1 MANGVAGGDDATTGR
16 GGWFGNRGVAVK
28 IGFLVAFSVLTAV
41 TVALTAV
48 VQLGNLRGNVSAL
61 SDHNIAR
68 LTHLSDVQ
76 KAFSQMLL
84 NALARNQAT
93 DPAVVKQA
101 QAGFQESIGAVNAA
115 FEAYAG
121 VPDPDA
127 QQRRLTEQ
135 FRTNWTEFQTVLGQL
150 AAVAPTDPVVQTI
163 GMHANQMTEQ
173 AQDIIVEL
181 AGYEQNTARQMVEQA
196 HETYSSALRALI
208 AALVAGLLVAALVAY
223 LVIRQIVRPLRE
235 MRAVALAMAEGDLTQ
250 RAPVRFRDEVGDT
263 AHALNTGTRH
273 IREAIHTLLGSA
285 QRLATSG
292 DHMAANSSEISVG
305 ATEASREAAAVSGAA
320 GDVSSNIQTLA
331 DGSHQMRTS
340 IEEISRSAS
349 EGVAVAA
356 EAVHVATTTTGIVTK
371 LGESSVQIGNVIKT
385 ITAIAEQTNL
395 LALNATIEAA
405 RAGESGKGFAVVAG
419 EVKDL
424 AQETARATDDIAR
437 QVQAIQSDTQSA
449 VAAISQIGAII
460 ERINSYQMTVATAVE
475 EQTATTDEMNRNV
488 MAAAQGSMI
497 IARNISTV
505 ATATERT
512 MRGAA
517 DNSRAANELAEMSQ
531 ELRAVVAQ
539 FKV

>member
-1 MANGVAGGDDATTGR
+1 MANGVAGGDGVTAGR
-16 GGWFGNRGVAVK
+16 GGWFGNRSVAVK
-28 IGFLVAFSVLTAV
+28 IGFVVAFSVLTTV

-48 VQLGNLRGNVSAL
+48 AQLGNLRGNVSSL
-61 SDHNIAR
+61 SGHNIAR
-68 LTHLSDVQ
+68 LTYLSDMQ

-84 NALARNQAT
+84 NALARNQAQ
-93 DPAVVKQA
+93 DPAVVRQA
-101 QAGFQESIGAVNAA
+101 QAGFQESIGAVNTA
-115 FEAYAG
+115 FEGYAG

-127 QQRRLTEQ
+127 QQRRLTDQ
-135 FRTNWTEFQTVLGQL
+135 FRTNWEQFQTVLGQL
-150 AAVAPTDPVVQTI
+150 SAVSPTDPSVQTI
-163 GMHANQMTEQ
+163 GMRANEMTEQ
-173 AQDIIVEL
+173 AQNIIVEL
-181 AGYEQNTARQMVEQA
+181 AGYEESTAGKMVAQA
-196 HETYSSALRALI
+196 HRTYSTALRTLI
-208 AALVAGLLVAALVAY
+208 IVLVVGLLVAALVAF

-235 MRAVALAMAEGDLTQ
+235 MRAVALAMAKGDLTQ
-250 RAPVRFRDEVGDT
+250 HSPVRFRDEVGDT
-263 AHALNTGTRH
+263 AHALNIGTRH
-273 IREAIHTLLGSA
+273 IRGAIQTLHSSA
-285 QRLATSG
+285 QRLAASG

-320 GDVSSNIQTLA
+320 GDVSGNIQILA
-331 DGSHQMRTS
+331 DGSHQMRAS

-349 EGVAVAA
+349 EGVTVAA
-356 EAVHVATTTTGIVTK
+356 EAVHVAAATTDIVTK

-424 AQETARATDDIAR
+424 AQETAQATDNIAR
-437 QVQAIQSDTQSA
+437 QVQAIQSDTSSA

-460 ERINSYQMTVATAVE
+460 ERINNYQLTVAAAVE

-488 MAAAQGSMI
+488 MAAAQGSVA